1 MEFSFK
7 PVIIGMND
15 TVNGR
20 EFEYSGMILILEVKE
35 QDKDLEEITETTL
48 VNEGRQELVFKRSY
62 IKKVNCF
69 LLINSGIEIE

>member
-48 VNEGRQELVFKRSY
+48 VNEGRQELVLKRSY